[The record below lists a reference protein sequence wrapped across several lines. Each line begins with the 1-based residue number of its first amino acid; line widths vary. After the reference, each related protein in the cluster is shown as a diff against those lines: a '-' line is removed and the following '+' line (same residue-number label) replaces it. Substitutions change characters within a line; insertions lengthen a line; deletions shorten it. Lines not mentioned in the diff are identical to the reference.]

1 MSLNSAN
8 VRVGVTGELYKAT
21 TGTPRPANSTA
32 ALDAAYVGQGYVSDE
47 GVTETLDESV
57 ERIPAWQGGVI
68 VRSTT
73 TEATATL
80 QLTLIETKAS
90 TLETYHK
97 GSTVV
102 ELGGGQY
109 KIDVK
114 PPTEKREQYV
124 LDVID
129 GAKHIRFDVADGEV
143 TERGEIVYANGEPVG
158 YPITITCY
166 PVNGVLYTKYSD
178 DAAWDP
184 TP

>member
-8 VRVGVTGELYKAT
+8 VRVGVTGELYKAV

-32 ALDAAYVGQGYVSDE
+32 ALDAAYTGQGYVSQD
-47 GVTETLDESV
+47 GVTEAFDETVS
-57 ERIPAWQGGVI
+57 RIVAWQGGAV

-73 TEATATL
+73 EEATATL

-90 TLETYHK
+90 VLETYHR

-102 ELGGGQY
+102 ELGGGHF

-114 PPTEKREQYV
+114 PPTEQRQQWV

-129 GAKHIRFDVADGEV
+129 GGKHLRFDVGDGEV
-143 TERGEIVYANGEPVG
+143 TERGEVVYANGEPVG

-166 PVNGVLYTKYSD
+166 PVNGVLYTKFSD
-178 DAAWDP
+178 DIAWDP

>member
-1 MSLNSAN
+1 MTLNSAN
-8 VRVGVTGELYKAT
+8 VRVAITGELYKAV

-32 ALDAAYVGQGYVSDE
+32 ALNAAYIGQGYVSKE
-47 GVTETLDESV
+47 GVTESPDETVSRV
-57 ERIPAWQGGVI
+57 VAWQGGVV

-80 QLTLIETKAS
+80 ALTLIETKAS
-90 TLETYHK
+90 VLETYHK

-102 ELGGGQY
+102 DLGGGQY

-114 PPTEKREQYV
+114 PPTDKREQYV
-124 LDVID
+124 LDVLD
-129 GAKHIRFDVADGEV
+129 GTKHLRFDIGDGEV
-143 TERGEIVYANGEPVG
+143 TERGEITYISDEEIS

-178 DAAWDP
+178 DAAWAP
-184 TP
+184 